1 MENTTLSAAWG
12 SGSIKDEEFLGK
24 CKSLS
29 EEQYNHIDNDRL
41 VLYVVN
47 CLEKSNLEPTFE
59 KVVVAAFK
67 LFPKR
72 FSLLGFPEYPDAKTV
87 YYPIMHCSYIKK
99 GWLSGNMQS
108 AFHLTSKGKDILQD
122 VEEVLSGEI
131 LSKKIFPELPHRKER
146 HFIDLLGSSL
156 AFQKYS
162 TGNADDISEM
172 EIRIMLRTR
181 TDTPSEVL
189 KQNLEKYLEY
199 VRVADQPKLV
209 EFLEYIKKSPKWA
222 HLFK

>member
-1 MENTTLSAAWG
+1 MENITLSAVWG
-12 SGSIKDEEFLGK
+12 SGSIKDEGFLGK
-24 CKSLS
+24 CKALG

-59 KVVVAAFK
+59 KIVVAAYK

-108 AFHLTSKGKDILQD
+108 AFHLTLKGKDVLKG
-122 VEEVLSGEI
+122 VEAVFLGET
-131 LSKKIFPELPHRKER
+131 SSNKTFPELPRRKER
-146 HFIDLLGSSL
+146 HFIELLRSSL
-156 AFQKYS
+156 AFQKFI
-162 TGNADDISEM
+162 TEKVDDISEM

-199 VRVADQPKLV
+199 ARVVNQPKLV
-209 EFLEYIKKSPKWA
+209 EFLEFIRKSPKWA
-222 HLFK
+222 HLFR